1 VDSVF
6 AAAGT
11 GTSVGL
17 NVGAGKTLAVAGT
30 LTVTGSATVE
40 FADGS
45 AASPSITNDGD
56 TNTGIFFPAADT
68 IAFAEGGAEVARFD
82 SSGNFG
88 LGVTPSSQYSTV
100 KAFQVGVLGSTI
112 VTGQTVAG
120 GTSSFGQ
127 NWYVDPTTAGFFY
140 AAASSQ
146 PATRYSQYAGQ
157 HQWFYASAGTAGN
170 AISFTQAM
178 TLNASGNLAIGST
191 SANARLHVYGANTAS
206 AYAQT
211 ALIQE
216 NIYPNSAFPS
226 MAFQTW
232 AGGNAYK
239 SAVGGNGT
247 DLCFY
252 TSSTYGVDPTER
264 ARIDGGGSLLV
275 GRTSALSSEKFG
287 VTQSAANLVA
297 YWTNSNATT
306 PSGLYMNY
314 SAASPNN
321 TGSNFIQVGDS
332 SANRFIVNSNGGIQ
346 NYSAN
351 NVNLSDQREKKNIEL
366 AGNYLDKICAIPIK
380 TFLFN
385 DQTDTDK
392 NLGAIAQD
400 VQAVAPELVMES
412 DWGTKEEPKIRLSI
426 YQTDLQYA
434 LMKCIQEMKTIIDEQ
449 AQRISVL
456 EAK

>member
-1 VDSVF
+1 MPSSIN
-6 AAAGT
+6 ASTTAGVVT
-11 GTSVGL
+11 TADTSGVL
-17 NVGAGKTLAVAGT
+17 NIQTAGVTAISIDASQAVSFT
-30 LTVTGSATVE
+30 NSPTVTGGTANGVPYLNGSKMLTT
-40 FADGS
+40 GS
-45 AASPSITNDGD
+45 ALVFDGA
-56 TNTGIFFPAADT
+56 NLG
-68 IAFAEGGAEVARFD
+68 V
-82 SSGNFG
+82 
-88 LGVTPSSQYSTV
+88 GVTPNTFSTG
-100 KAFQVGVLGSTI
+100 KAIEVGFSGNSINGFESGSLAITS
-112 VTGQTVAG
+112 
-120 GTSSFGQ
+120 GTYYNN
-127 NWYVDPTTAGFFY
+127 NWYRANALTSGY
-140 AAASSQ
+140 M
-146 PATRYSQYAGQ
+146 QYYRGELR
-157 HQWFYASAGTAGN
+157 WYVGSAGTAGTTYTPSQ
-170 AISFTQAM
+170 IM
-178 TLNASGNLAIGST
+178 TLDASGNLAIGST